1 MFDRPFWKVIAVAT
15 VAASLAAGTELG
27 AQQHAGTVHARTI
40 GGSAPAANAPAP
52 WLQQDPGDSL
62 YKAAREALNKGE
74 YKQAAD
80 LFRQLRTRYRNSGYV
95 GDALYW
101 EAFARYRLGSTDD
114 LRTARDLLREQ
125 EQSYASAG
133 TREDAEL
140 LATRIRGQLAR
151 RGDAIAAERLA
162 VEGGIV
168 ARSTGERARAEER
181 ELARQHAVQRGV
193 TRQRS
198 EEEEIKLAALN
209 ALLMSHSD
217 QAIPVLRDLLQRRD
231 SASVDLR
238 QRAVLILGQRQT
250 PETEQI
256 MLDVARNDPDPEV
269 RGMAVMFLAQSQ
281 SEEAYQALA
290 DIVRT
295 SNDPELKQ
303 RAVMALAQRHDDR
316 SLRLMRDLA
325 REPGQDEE
333 VQAVAIMM
341 LAQSH
346 DPTNLDYIRELYG
359 SARSDQVKERI
370 LYSLASGGRPADR
383 EWIMQRALDPNES
396 LDVRRQAMV
405 MAVQQKDVPVSK
417 IVSLFDGV
425 QDPEMREQLLYVLAM
440 RDEPAAVDKMMDL
453 ARNDP
458 NPQIRQHAITLL
470 GRSKD
475 PRVPQFLMD
484 LINK

>member
-1 MFDRPFWKVIAVAT
+1 MFDKLSWRIIAVA
-15 VAASLAAGTELG
+15 AACVSLAAGPGLG
-27 AQQHAGTVHARTI
+27 AQQYAGTVHARAI
-40 GGSAPAANAPAP
+40 GASAPAANAPAP

-62 YKAAREALNKGE
+62 YKAAREALNKGQ
-74 YKQAAD
+74 YKEAAE
-80 LFRQLRTRYRNSGYV
+80 LFYRLRTRYRNSGYV

-101 EAFARYRLGSTDD
+101 EAFARYRLGTTDD
-114 LRTARDLLREQ
+114 LRTGLELLTAQ
-125 EQSYASAG
+125 ERAYPSAG

-168 ARSTGERARAEER
+168 GRSSGDRVRAEER

-193 TRQRS
+193 SRQRS
-198 EEEEIKLAALN
+198 EEDEIKLAALN
-209 ALLMSHSD
+209 ALLMSHSE

-231 SASVDLR
+231 SASVELR
-238 QRAVLILGQRQT
+238 QRAVLILGQRPT

-290 DIVRT
+290 DIVRA
-295 SNDPELKQ
+295 SSDPELKQ

-325 REPGQDEE
+325 RQPGQDEE
-333 VQAVAIMM
+333 VQAMAIMM
-341 LAQSH
+341 LAQSK
-346 DPTNLDYIRELYG
+346 DPTNLDYVRELYG
-359 SARSDQVKERI
+359 SAQSDQVKERI
-370 LYSLASGGRPADR
+370 LYTLAAGGRPADR

-405 MAVQQKDVPVSK
+405 MAAQQKDVPVSE
-417 IVSLFDGV
+417 IVSLYDGV

-440 RDEPAAVDKMMDL
+440 RDEPAAVDKLMDL